1 LHWRKNS
8 VSHAWQT
15 ISTWLNYYI
24 NYTIERVVDSE
35 NLIYGWVFA
44 FVSSYHSIEKSS
56 VCCPSWNYDDFC
68 SLMLI
73 NDFTGV
79 NLTNQMWFGVVCTLI
94 DNDMHHHSGQN
105 VVDLWNTAEWVHN
118 KFWPLWWQS
127 VCEIS
132 CNRSKNMFWY
142 LLYQAYGSVIWNST
156 ISWPPP
162 ATNLPAI
169 WHFELS
175 PGQRMV
181 SYQVIKCTYPVTF
194 AKLSNRNADW
204 VSMEC
209 RLSIDQVLIKCR
221 LRVLT
226 KGIDR
231 HSTMDVFSTH
241 NPAYL

>member
-1 LHWRKNS
+1 
-8 VSHAWQT
+8 
-15 ISTWLNYYI
+15 
-24 NYTIERVVDSE
+24 
-35 NLIYGWVFA
+35 
-44 FVSSYHSIEKSS
+44 
-56 VCCPSWNYDDFC
+56 
-68 SLMLI
+68 MLI

-79 NLTNQMWFGVVCTLI
+79 NLTNWMWFSVVCTLI
-94 DNDMHHHSGQN
+94 DNDTHHHSGQN
-105 VVDLWNTAEWVHN
+105 VVDSWNTAEWVHN

-132 CNRSKNMFWY
+132 SNCSKNMFWY

-156 ISWPPP
+156 IPWPS
-162 ATNLPAI
+162 ATNLPRI

-175 PGQRMV
+175 PGLRMV

-194 AKLSNRNADW
+194 AKLSNRNVDW

-221 LRVLT
+221 LRVSI
-226 KGIDR
+226 KGVDR
-231 HSTMDVFSTH
+231 HSTMDVVSTH